1 MYIPE
6 IWVGFVLGVLAAIV
20 FLLLMS
26 ALSSN
31 KPRKP

>member
-6 IWVGFVLGVLAAIV
+6 IWVGFALGVLATIV
-20 FLLLMS
+20 FLLLIS
-26 ALSSN
+26 VLGNN

>member
-6 IWVGFVLGVLAAIV
+6 IWVGFVLGVLATII

-26 ALSSN
+26 TIGGS

>member
-6 IWVGFVLGVLAAIV
+6 IWVGFVLGVLATIV
-20 FLLLMS
+20 FLLLIS
-26 ALSSN
+26 VLGSN